1 MKVIVTTQYA
11 DGTIVE
17 EEVEQDETPTGD
29 SPSE

>member
-1 MKVIVTTQYA
+1 MKVIVTTHYA

-17 EEVEQDETPTGD
+17 EEIEQDETPDSD